1 MTIQTVNQDWRRIE
15 AGHRVVLIE
24 NGRET
29 FGVVDAITDD
39 ASVVFVYTEFDGQ
52 RRAIDYREGIVL
64 VPT

>member
-1 MTIQTVNQDWRRIE
+1 MSIRTVNQDWSRLE

-24 NGRET
+24 NGLESIAT
-29 FGVVDAITDD
+29 VDAITDD
-39 ASVVFVYTEFDGQ
+39 SSVIWVFSVHDGQ